1 MKIKSKTFFAYGPE
15 CEYARSLL
23 SDGAFN
29 VYMYIVTHAQRSNGR
44 MPYRARGLAREED
57 RSLGAVNTYIHEME
71 EKGICVFRP
80 PLNQYESGHLEIC
93 DVAWP
98 YAKERGPEKTGE
110 FESYKIAIREALQM
124 RPCVLCRF
132 SAADASFAERLFLRG
147 ITLVQITRAL
157 HLGCAAKYI
166 SLLNEPGGELI
177 SRLSYFRDV
186 LEQVVKPASVAENW
200 PLNAVVMTKYELGW
214 CMAYLASATK
224 IFRLT
229 SCEVEQVLRMS
240 IEEACALSNQRR
252 LRELTEEQSA
262 RVSCITRIFTAAEHS
277 RVVIGLDWFTTPN
290 SNHVFG
296 GQRPVDGMSTNNL
309 EKLQVICRHIRS
321 LAGY

>member
-15 CEYARSLL
+15 CEHARRLL
-23 SDGAFN
+23 SNGAFN
-29 VYMYIVTHAQRSNGR
+29 VYMYIATHAQRSNGCL
-44 MPYRARGLAREED
+44 PYQA
-57 RSLGAVNTYIHEME
+57 RSLASKQDKSLRSVNTYIHEMV
-71 EKGICVFRP
+71 EKGICVYRP
-80 PLNQYESGHLEIC
+80 SPNQYELGELEIC

-98 YAKERGPEKTGE
+98 YVKEKGPEKAEE
-110 FESYKIAIREALQM
+110 FESYKVTVREALRL
-124 RPCVLCRF
+124 RPCILCRF

-186 LEQVVKPASVAENW
+186 IEQVVKPASAVENW
-200 PLNAVVMTKYELGW
+200 PLMAVVMTKYELGW
-214 CMAYLASATK
+214 CMTYLASVVK

-229 SCEVEQVLRMS
+229 SREVEQVLRMPF
-240 IEEACALSNQRR
+240 EKALALSNERR
-252 LRELTEEQSA
+252 LGELTEEQSV
-262 RVSCITRIFTAAEHS
+262 RVSCITRTFSAAEHS
-277 RVVIGLDWFTTPN
+277 RGAIGLDWFATPN
-290 SNHVFG
+290 SSHIFG
-296 GQRPVDGMSTNNL
+296 GQRPVDSMSTDNL
-309 EKLQVICRHIRS
+309 KELEAICKHVRS